1 MKNSDKFPINRS
13 RTLALSAALLMLLF
27 SVIITQTGCGDKE
40 VSSTGFC
47 LNTTCTITLY
57 GDLPDDADAVLEEAF
72 DEIASYEDMLSRTKE
87 GSDIYNINNSR
98 GQPVEVSDETIEVI
112 KLGITMGELSD
123 GCFDI
128 TVGRLSDMWNF
139 TGENP
144 SVPAEEDISSAVEHV
159 GYENVIID
167 GNTVRL
173 ADPGAAIDLGG
184 IAKGYIADRITE
196 FLESKGIS
204 SAIINLGGNVVAL
217 GEKDGSNPWNI
228 GIERPYSD
236 RTEIAGSVK
245 VKDATLVTSGIYER
259 KFEENGV
266 LYHHLLDPDTG
277 YPADSDLESVTIT
290 AEKGNSAFC
299 DGLSSICLMLGSERA
314 QELIAMLQEKYPD
327 MGLEA
332 AFIDKNDNM
341 VQTEGMNVEP
351 AE

>member
-13 RTLALSAALLMLLF
+13 RALALHAALLMLLF
-27 SVIITQTGCGDKE
+27 FVIISQTGCGDKE
-40 VSSTGFC
+40 ISSTGFC

-72 DEIASYEDMLSRTKE
+72 DEIAAYEDMLSRTKE
-87 GSDIYNINNSR
+87 GSDIYNINNS
-98 GQPVEVSDETIEVI
+98 GGEPVEVSGETIEVI
-112 KLGITMGELSD
+112 KLGITMGEISG

-128 TVGRLSDMWNF
+128 TIGRLSEMWNF

-144 SVPAEEDISSAVEHV
+144 SVPAEEDIASAVEHV

-196 FLESKGIS
+196 FLESEGIS
-204 SAIINLGGNVVAL
+204 SAVINLGGNVVAL
-217 GEKDGSNPWNI
+217 GEKNGSDPWNI

-259 KFEENGV
+259 KFEEDGV
-266 LYHHLLDPDTG
+266 MYHHLLDPDTG
-277 YPADSDLESVTIT
+277 YPADSNLESVTIT

-314 QELIAMLQEKYPD
+314 QELIAILQEKYPD

-332 AFIDKNDNM
+332 AFIDKNDDM